1 MIKVEEV
8 VYGQRKVI
16 VILFIVFFSMLFM
29 HTYMALFPMGL
40 LLIIGFVFFRKPL
53 SMRKFGKMKLYSNSG
68 DVNRNSYNES
78 LSVED
83 NGYTLQFKAMGMQFF
98 DNRNNEALSQQG
110 AAEYY
115 WSIFIKPL
123 QD

>member
-40 LLIIGFVFFRKPL
+40 LLIIGFVFFRKHL
-53 SMRKFGKMKLYSNSG
+53 SMRKFGKMKLEKQLFLQMYSYQKMGERANTYLQ
-68 DVNRNSYNES
+68 RHQTHLKES
-78 LSVED
+78 IIII
-83 NGYTLQFKAMGMQFF
+83 GK
-98 DNRNNEALSQQG
+98 
-110 AAEYY
+110 
-115 WSIFIKPL
+115 
-123 QD
+123 